1 MIYKLFAM
9 RDEKSTFMQIMMEYS
24 DGTAMRNFQQA
35 VTKPDTV
42 YSSFAYDF
50 ALYCLGVYDTETG
63 IITPENPPVLL
74 ARASDFKE
82 GVDA

>member
-1 MIYKLFAM
+1 MIYKLYAM

-35 VTKPDTV
+35 VTKPNTV
-42 YSSFAYDF
+42 YSDFANDF

-63 IITPENPPVLL
+63 IISPENPPVLL
-74 ARASDFKE
+74 CRASDFKE
-82 GVDA
+82 V

>member
-9 RDEKSTFMQIMMEYS
+9 KDEKSAFMQIMMEYS

-42 YSSFAYDF
+42 YSSFASDF
-50 ALYCLGVYDTETG
+50 ALYCLGTYDSEIG
-63 IITPENPPVLL
+63 VITPENPPVLL
-74 ARASDFKE
+74 CRASDFKE
-82 GVDA
+82 V